1 MCWCLFR
8 RFAVAG
14 TKESS
19 SVTQVSRK
27 LLLLWMWLW
36 GGNIQGLREVGGKAR
51 RWGLAIL
58 GIGDDL
64 SENPYWLK
72 NMATNIPNLI
82 EGNFYNPLNY
92 GQAKFT

>member
-1 MCWCLFR
+1 M
-8 RFAVAG
+8 
-14 TKESS
+14 S
-19 SVTQVSRK
+19 
-27 LLLLWMWLW
+27 
-36 GGNIQGLREVGGKAR
+36 GKAR

-64 SENPYWLK
+64 SENYWLK
-72 NMATNIPNLI
+72 NMPTNISNLL